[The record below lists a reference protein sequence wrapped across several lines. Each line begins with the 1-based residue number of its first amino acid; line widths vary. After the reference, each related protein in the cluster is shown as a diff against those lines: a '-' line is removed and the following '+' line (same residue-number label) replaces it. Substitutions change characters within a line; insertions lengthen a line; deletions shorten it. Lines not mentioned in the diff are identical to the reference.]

1 MSDLIAIAKLE
12 EAQLVAELE
21 KSVTF
26 RRLELVRRFIAAYVD
41 MNENTT
47 LKTDANGVDRGN
59 RKIDNKEKSV
69 NQLNPATQS
78 KIFIDR
84 EPVKGSSYS
93 SRVIAEAYN
102 FLDQIDRR
110 AQSLEIVTVLR
121 GKGFTL
127 PVVRPSAAISS
138 ILSHSEFFDNK
149 RGEGQGYGLKKWL
162 SSPNKSIFTPDAD
175 GVRHGRSAI
184 EEGSDVDSGSV
195 QTANPL
201 DTERGAPK
209 SEAPR

>member
-12 EAQLVAELE
+12 EAQLIAELE

-26 RRLELVRRFIAAYVD
+26 RRLELVRQFIAAYVSVD
-41 MNENTT
+41 ENTT
-47 LKTDANGVDRGN
+47 LKADATRVDREN
-59 RKIDNKEKSV
+59 RKTDSKEKSV
-69 NQLNPATQS
+69 NRLNPTTQS
-78 KIFIDR
+78 KIFADR

-93 SRVIAEAYN
+93 SQVVAETYI
-102 FLDQIDRR
+102 FLDKIERR
-110 AQSLEIVTVLR
+110 AQSLEIVAVLR

-162 SSPNKSIFTPDAD
+162 SDPIKSIFTSDAD
-175 GVRHGRSAI
+175 GVGPGRPTI
-184 EEGSDVDSGSV
+184 EGGSDVDSGGT

-201 DTERGAPK
+201 HTERGTPK

>member
-26 RRLELVRRFIAAYVD
+26 RRLELVREFIAAYVSV
-41 MNENTT
+41 NENTPS
-47 LKTDANGVDRGN
+47 KSEANDTN
-59 RKIDNKEKSV
+59 LEKPKLENKDKFTK
-69 NQLNPATQS
+69 QLNSTTRRE
-78 KIFIDR
+78 IFSDR

-93 SRVIAEAYN
+93 SQVIAETYK
-102 FLDQIDRR
+102 FLDHIGRR

-121 GKGFTL
+121 GKGFVL

-149 RGEGQGYGLKKWL
+149 RGDNQGYGLKKWL
-162 SSPNKSIFTPDAD
+162 SAPNKNTSILLADDGRSD
-175 GVRHGRSAI
+175 GVPI
-184 EEGSDVDSGSV
+184 EGGSDVDSGSV
-195 QTANPL
+195 QTADPVNK
-201 DTERGAPK
+201 DRGTPE
-209 SEAPR
+209 SEVPR